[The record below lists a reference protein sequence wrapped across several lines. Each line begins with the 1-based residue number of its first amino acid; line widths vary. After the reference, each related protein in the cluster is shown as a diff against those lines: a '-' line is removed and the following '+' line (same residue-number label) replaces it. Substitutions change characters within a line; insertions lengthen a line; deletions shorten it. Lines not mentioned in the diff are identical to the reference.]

1 MRGWLGHKIQ
11 TKFIL
16 IHLMCMM
23 LCYYN
28 TILSYFNTSHK
39 KKKKKHSNVW
49 KYFIFESSFAI

>member
-39 KKKKKHSNVW
+39 KKKKKTF
-49 KYFIFESSFAI
+49 KCLEIFYF